1 MDFKLEKKLHISGDT
16 LKIMA
21 ALSMLIDHIAAAL
34 LRAALNGGMFTGEKY
49 GILLNLYYAMRE
61 IGRAAFPI
69 FAFLLVEGFFH
80 TRSRKNYLFRL
91 GVFFF
96 LSELPFDLAFYGGV
110 YWQKQNV
117 YLTLFLGFFII
128 CIWEKAKMEGSGVT
142 LRKGCCAIAIM
153 ACCIAAGMLHGDYG
167 IYGVLLIMVFY
178 EGRSKEMGTEKSVA
192 GFIRLF
198 TCTLGYLLFMW
209 EPWSII
215 GFVLICFYDGTRNQ
229 KGIVWKYFFYTFY
242 PVHLLV
248 LGIIRVAF
256 SG

>member
-1 MDFKLEKKLHISGDT
+1 MEFKLENKLLISGDA
-16 LKIMA
+16 LKIA
-21 ALSMLIDHIAAAL
+21 AVLSMLIDHIAAVL
-34 LRAALNGGMFTGEKY
+34 LRTALNGSMFTGENY
-49 GILLNLYYAMRE
+49 GIWLNLYNAMRN

-80 TRSRKNYLFRL
+80 THSRKNYLFRL

-96 LSELPFDLAFYGGV
+96 LSELPFDLALYGRV
-110 YWQKQNV
+110 NWQKQNV
-117 YLTLFLGFFII
+117 YLTLFLGLLVI
-128 CIWEKAKMEGSGVT
+128 CIWENAKME
-142 LRKGCCAIAIM
+142 RPAAAIAIM
-153 ACCIAAGMLHGDYG
+153 ACCIAAKELHGDYG

-178 EGRSKEMGTEKSVA
+178 MGRSREMGTEKSAA

-198 TCTLGYLLFMW
+198 TCTLGFLLFMW

-215 GFVLICFYDGTRNQ
+215 GFVLIYFYDGTRNQ

-242 PVHLLV
+242 PVHLLI